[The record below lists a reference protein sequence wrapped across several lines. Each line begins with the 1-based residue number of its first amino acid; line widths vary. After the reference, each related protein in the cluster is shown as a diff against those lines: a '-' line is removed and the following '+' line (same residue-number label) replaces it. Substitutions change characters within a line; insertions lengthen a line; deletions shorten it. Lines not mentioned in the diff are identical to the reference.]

1 MSHNPAPQ
9 TSTKTSGPRQRTA
22 PRFTR
27 RRRRKAAEAA
37 AVVDRLTFN
46 AHIIN
51 TGTTPTGSAPPQP
64 GRDPRPPPNLDLS
77 WGGLKSL

>member
-51 TGTTPTGSAPPQP
+51 TGTNSYRLRTTAARKRPAPTT
-64 GRDPRPPPNLDLS
+64 
-77 WGGLKSL
+77 